1 MSKSGRPV
9 SLQSALV
16 ISRAQAARQRM
27 EAMKPPAPRRTG
39 FSLARFFGAK
49 ADAPSVEEVEPRK
62 LAA

>member
-16 ISRAQAARQRM
+16 IRRAQALRERM
-27 EAMKPPAPRRTG
+27 EAAKPSAPRRTG

-49 ADAPSVEEVEPRK
+49 ADAVCVEEVEPRK
-62 LAA
+62 MAA